1 MQPRRNVLAMFRSAH
16 AFQSMFAIR
25 RDGDGAAAPGPTPGR
40 RLEAWRAA
48 ASLVWTCWEALLA
61 APPEHRARAFAAYT
75 TALDAEAAAAA
86 DMAAGIE
93 GRAQG
98 VM

>member
-16 AFQSMFAIR
+16 DLQSMFAIG
-25 RDGDGAAAPGPTPGR
+25 RDRTAAPERTPGR

-48 ASLVWTCWEALLA
+48 ASRVWTCWEALLA